1 MRITFH
7 GAAGTVTGSRFLVE
21 LGGRKVLVDCGLFQG
36 YKALRLRNWS
46 PPPFDPANLDAVLLT
61 HAHIDHSGY
70 LPVLVREGF
79 RGPIY
84 CTEATA
90 ELCSILLPDSGRL
103 QEADASF
110 AARHGF
116 SKHRP
121 PRPLYTEAD
130 ARASLRYL
138 RPVHTNASVDLG
150 EGVAA
155 RWTDV
160 GHILGACAVTLRHE
174 STSICVSGDV
184 GRHEDPLMRAPAARP
199 TSDVLVVESTYGNRQ
214 HVESDPEEQLGEI
227 VRRTVARGGTVV
239 IPSFAVGRA
248 QLMLLLIHRLRA
260 AGKIPDVPV
269 WLDSP
274 MATSA
279 TALYNRFSDLH
290 RLDAATCQAAFGD
303 IRIAHTP
310 DESKALDAGD
320 EPIVL
325 ISASGMATGGRVIHH
340 LRRFA
345 PDAKH
350 TIVFA
355 GFQAGGT
362 RGATMVA
369 GASQVKIHGSY
380 VPIRAEVV
388 QLDALSAHADAD
400 ELMAWLRSN
409 EHAPKDVFIVHG
421 EPDASDTLRR
431 RIVEELGWRCTVPLH
446 GDSVVLDR

>member
-1 MRITFH
+1 MRIGFH

-21 LGGRKVLVDCGLFQG
+21 LGERELLVDCGLFQG
-36 YKALRLRNWS
+36 YKPLRLRNWS
-46 PPPFDPANLDAVLLT
+46 RPPFDPAKLDAVLLT

-70 LPVLVREGF
+70 IPLLVREGF

-84 CTEATA
+84 CTDATA
-90 ELCSILLPDSGRL
+90 ELCSLLLPDSGRL

-130 ARASLRYL
+130 ARESLRYL
-138 RPVHTNASVDLG
+138 RPIHTNASVDLG
-150 EGVAA
+150 DGVHAC
-155 RWTDV
+155 WTDV
-160 GHILGACAVTLRHE
+160 GHILGACAVTLRRGDE
-174 STSICVSGDV
+174 SVCFSGDV
-184 GRHEDPLMRAPAARP
+184 GRYDDPLMRPPAPRP
-199 TSDVLVVESTYGNRQ
+199 DSDVVVVESTYGNRK
-214 HVESDPEEQLGEI
+214 HIDTDPEEKLGEVI
-227 VRRTVARGGTVV
+227 RRTIARRGTVV

-248 QLMLLLIHRLRA
+248 QLVLLLIHRLRA

-279 TALYNRFSDLH
+279 TELYVRHGHLH
-290 RLDAATCQAAFGD
+290 RLDAATCKAAFE
-303 IRIAHTP
+303 RISFAHTP

-320 EPIVL
+320 EPIIL

-345 PDAKH
+345 PEQKH
-350 TIVFA
+350 TILFA

-362 RGATMVA
+362 RGASMVA
-369 GASQVKIHGSY
+369 GATEIKIHGGY
-380 VPIRAEVV
+380 VPVRAEIA

-400 ELMAWLRSN
+400 ELLQWLRSN
-409 EHAPKDVFIVHG
+409 ERAPTEVFIVHG
-421 EPDASDTLRR
+421 EPDASDALRR
-431 RIVEELGWRCTVPLH
+431 RVTEELGWRCTVPMH
-446 GDSVVLDR
+446 GETTVIGR